1 MLYYSKQKGQPDVLR
16 HGEEDSGRSG
26 NKTKRV
32 EHEIMSLCKRGRS
45 VERPAVRI
53 PGADEHSVVH
63 RCSGAGSRHARTN
76 PPQNSMP
83 PQKLARCGTVPSS
96 AVRSEGDPTN
106 NPCFPFVRQ
115 NATPP
120 FVRQNATCPLLTIA
134 FTFTIVTLFPATGLF
149 PCPPCNLPCQ
159 RVY

>member
-63 RCSGAGSRHARTN
+63 RRPGAGSRHARISF
-76 PPQNSMP
+76 P
-83 PQKLARCGTVPSS
+83 S
-96 AVRSEGDPTN
+96 AVPRSVLVRRGGAIRPQMGHRVHEES
-106 NPCFPFVRQ
+106 FPRYG
-115 NATPP
+115 P
-120 FVRQNATCPLLTIA
+120 R
-134 FTFTIVTLFPATGLF
+134 
-149 PCPPCNLPCQ
+149 
-159 RVY
+159 